1 MWIWSSSLGSVF
13 MLTVSVALAAE
24 TGSAKPP
31 VAAPSEPTT
40 ITAQKMTVRNQE
52 NKAYFDGAVVLS
64 KGTLVVHS
72 DSMVVS
78 FKQKDA
84 PGSAPQ
90 GAEPDSP
97 PSANSKKSKAG
108 ATGMPASGSR
118 AISMVEAVGHVR
130 IEKEGG
136 TATCQKAVYYES
148 DEKIVLTGEPIAW
161 QKGTRVTGKVITM
174 YLGEDRSVVEGES
187 RVMIEP
193 EQAGGR

>member
-24 TGSAKPP
+24 TGSSKPP

-84 PGSAPQ
+84 PGSTSK

-97 PSANSKKSKAG
+97 PSANSQKSKAR
-108 ATGMPASGSR
+108 ATGMPASGSH

-193 EQAGGR
+193 DQAGGR